1 MDILVVTED
10 PHFITAVHDLIGP
23 EGGRVV
29 GCLGPANSHCP
40 LEQRHVCG
48 MAEHSAVAIVDV
60 PPSGSFGRPGSIDA
74 VPAGEYAERLQAAH
88 PGLKVLLCGAIP
100 GASGPSG
107 EVTLIADRLTTLATL
122 QAILQA
128 RV

>member
-1 MDILVVTED
+1 MDILVITED

-40 LEQRHVCG
+40 LEERQSCG
-48 MAEHSAVAIVDV
+48 MAAHSAVAIVDV
-60 PPSGSFGRPGSIDA
+60 PSSGSFGRPGSIEA
-74 VPAGEYAERLQAAH
+74 VPAGEYAERLQAMH
-88 PGLKVLLCGAIP
+88 PRLKVLLCGAIP
-100 GASGPSG
+100 GASGASG
-107 EVTLIADRLTTLATL
+107 EVGHVTERLTALATL
-122 QAILQA
+122 QALLQA